1 MTSLIFPDVNVW
13 FALVYAKHVH
23 NQVVIEWYDALAAPA
38 LFVFCRHTQLGLFR
52 LLSTEAVMKQDAMS
66 QVQCWE
72 VYDRWVNSGLAVVA
86 QDPAGLD
93 AAMRQQTSHGLA
105 SPKVWADAYLAAFA
119 EAGNLT
125 LVTLDRALAAKAK
138 GAVLLG

>member
-13 FALVYAKHVH
+13 LALAYVKHVH
-23 NQVVIEWYDALAAPA
+23 NKVATEWYETLAAST

-52 LLSTEAVMKQDAMS
+52 LLSTEAVMKQDATS
-66 QVQCWE
+66 QARCWE
-72 VYDRWVNSGLAVVA
+72 IYDLWVNAGLAIVA
-86 QDPAGLD
+86 QDPAGLEVV
-93 AAMRQQTSHGLA
+93 MRKQTIHGLA

-125 LVTLDRALAAKAK
+125 LVTFDRALAAKAK
-138 GAVLLG
+138 EAVLLG